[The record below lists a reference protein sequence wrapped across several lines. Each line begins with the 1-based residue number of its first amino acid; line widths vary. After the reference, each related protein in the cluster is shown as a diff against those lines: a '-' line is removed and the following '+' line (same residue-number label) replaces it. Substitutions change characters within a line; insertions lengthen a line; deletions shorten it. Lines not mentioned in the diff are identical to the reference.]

1 MCQECEDKKTEL
13 FNRREPFVH
22 LADAIPEVRQVEV
35 CICPE
40 TGQPQY
46 MYECFAHHTFCQDI
60 ACEVCLDEL
69 RFSRLRWDELE
80 HAEATTRKANLWLEA
95 RKRHL
100 AKKLADAAEQEALDR
115 ARDAEEELFR
125 RRVNQVH
132 ARLVSAVKIVEEQ
145 IRAGRRID
153 RGIYNE
159 LLRQSRMKMP
169 TVRSELEKWLKR
181 AISIAE
187 RAEAATASRAA

>member
-1 MCQECEDKKTEL
+1 
-13 FNRREPFVH
+13 
-22 LADAIPEVRQVEV
+22 
-35 CICPE
+35 
-40 TGQPQY
+40 
-46 MYECFAHHTFCQDI
+46 MYEGFAAHTFCQDVTCK
-60 ACEVCLDEL
+60 ACLDKL
-69 RFSRLRWDELE
+69 KFRRMCWDDFE
-80 HAEATTRKANLWLEA
+80 HAEAATRSASVWLEA
-95 RKRHL
+95 HKRHL
-100 AKKLADAAEQEALDR
+100 AKKLADAAEQEALDL
-115 ARDAEEELFR
+115 ARDAEEELFC
-125 RRVNQVH
+125 RRVDQTR

-145 IRAGRRID
+145 IRAGRKID